1 MSIVSHLH
9 DRIER
14 RSYSRKRDRGT
25 VILKGM
31 LPFIHIGHFALPTFG
46 LLMWVAA
53 VAACGVLHASF
64 RRSGSDADA
73 VGIVAITTLSGII
86 GAKLWHVLESPRE
99 LVAAPL
105 GSLFDRGG
113 FAWYGGLVFGI
124 LVLLIQGRRFA
135 KGPIQLLDL
144 AAPAAAVGYG
154 MGRIACLVSGDGD
167 YGVASNLPWAM
178 AFPHGLVP
186 TEPGVRV
193 HPTPIYEL
201 IFGLALGAYLW
212 WRGRAVRPLGLLTAE
227 FLVLS
232 GIGRFLVEIIRINP
246 KVYFGMS
253 NAQVASLATIVA
265 GLLLG
270 VWSVRRSTRAN
281 LRSAVDSA
289 RAA

>member
-1 MSIVSHLH
+1 
-9 DRIER
+9 
-14 RSYSRKRDRGT
+14 
-25 VILKGM
+25 M

-53 VAACGVLHASF
+53 VAACGVLHANF

-73 VGIVAITTLSGII
+73 VNIVAITTLAGII
-86 GAKLWHVLESPRE
+86 GAKLWHVFESPHE
-99 LVAAPL
+99 LAAAPL
-105 GSLFDRGG
+105 ALLFDREG

-124 LVLLIQGRRFA
+124 VALLIQGRRFA
-135 KGPIQLLDL
+135 NGPIQLLDL
-144 AAPAAAVGYG
+144 AAPAAAIGYG

-167 YGVASNLPWAM
+167 YGIPSNVPWAM

-186 TEPGVRV
+186 TSPGVRV

-201 IFGLALGAYLW
+201 LFGVALGAYLW
-212 WRGRAVRPLGLLTAE
+212 WRGRVARPLGLLTAE

-270 VWSVRRSTRAN
+270 IWSVRRATRAN
-281 LRSAVDSA
+281 SRNVIRSA
-289 RAA
+289 RAV